1 MDTTTVLA
9 IIEIIDNKIRNFAR
23 GPLDGMPD
31 DFTIGEEFGM
41 KQIRDHL
48 QSYIE
53 AELDKGQAHIESGE

>member
-1 MDTTTVLA
+1 MDTTTVQE
-9 IIEIIDNKIRNFAR
+9 IIEIIDNKIRNFAK

-53 AELDKGQAHIESGE
+53 AQVNAAENQTGE